1 MLAHNLCGVSQFERS
16 DGMGGC
22 GFDFVQDERI
32 PSNLFPISWVRWAI
46 PNTVNVKS
54 SEKIDAAQKNS
65 PH

>member
-46 PNTVNVKS
+46 LNTCATANAVS
-54 SEKIDAAQKNS
+54 DAVLG
-65 PH
+65 